1 MMLLAHAWFAGAQ
14 QPAASPA
21 EPSPRETFD
30 PDRLEREVLATG
42 LQDALQMDVL
52 PNGDVLL
59 VEMQG
64 AVKRWRAQTRDLIEV
79 GRVPVTVSTEL
90 GLIGIAAA
98 GDFAQSSQVFL
109 FFCPAAKRD
118 VLRLSR
124 FTLNSEGRIDLN
136 SETRLLEYPIE
147 FDGAI
152 HMGGGLFFDKAKGPP
167 HSGHRRQLAPHP
179 HAPGRYFSRGPDAR
193 LPALERELAGSAGKD
208 SAHPSKGPTAAMTS
222 PQAICL
228 QTPRKVALRSTP
240 WACAMA
246 FTPRS
251 IPRQAGSP
259 GVTSAPTPIPAPDR
273 WAMMN
278 SIWRS
283 IKAGNFG
290 HPMFNG
296 PNEAYRSLS
305 IDGKSAALFNP
316 EHPLNLSPRNTGLKE
331 LPPPQPALLW
341 YPTGPS
347 TSFPELG
354 SGARSAMAGPF
365 YHFDAALRSEVK
377 LPRHFDG
384 VLFIHE
390 WARNWI
396 KAVRLTPQGSLAG
409 IEPFAARFAF
419 RKPIDLKLAPDQ
431 SLLVLEYGDKWH
443 GNSDGQLL
451 RLSYR
456 RGNRAPVAALSAST
470 TAGKQPLVVRF
481 GASASR
487 DPDGDALTAHWDF
500 GDGRTTNA
508 LTPQMTFTQPG
519 QYTVVLKVSDA
530 SGASHEA
537 RTVITVGN
545 APPQVEILA
554 PPNGGFFDEGQA
566 VAVQVRVTDAEDG
579 RSDQG
584 PDRRQPGPHPGRVS
598 RGAQRDA
605 VHPGLAMMRRTTCF
619 ACHTVREKSA
629 GPPYLDVARRY
640 EHDAPA
646 RERLAAKIIAG
657 SSGVWGREIPM
668 PPHPMHSLGETQLMV
683 DWILSLARSPESAAL
698 NGLSGNLRIAGAG
711 ERQEGGVFAITA
723 AYTDRGAPG
732 LPPLRSSTEHILHAR
747 RRKAA
752 LHDASHGTEVVDFF
766 EGGHGLVARLSHE
779 GWLQFSKVTLD
790 GISELV
796 LNLNLL
802 TTAPVLLELRSG
814 SPQGPLLARTDLQD
828 PSRGFRDITLAVTD
842 PGGPK
847 DLVFLARSNA
857 AKPGGILDLNWIRFS
872 SSHR

>member
-98 GDFAQSSQVFL
+98 GDFVQSSHVFL

-124 FTLNSEGRIDLN
+124 FTLNPEGRIDLN

-152 HMGGGLFFDKAKGPP
+152 HMGGGLFFDKAKGHLILGTGDNSPP
-167 HSGHRRQLAPHP
+167 IP
-179 HAPGRYFSRGPDAR
+179 
-193 LPALERELAGSAGKD
+193 
-208 SAHPSKGPTAAMTS
+208 TS
-222 PQAICL
+222 PVDISPGGL
-228 QTPRKVALRSTP
+228 MRDSLRSS
-240 WACAMA
+240 ANSQDLRGKILRIH
-246 FTPRS
+246 PR
-251 IPRQAGSP
+251 ADG
-259 GVTSAPTPIPAPDR
+259 GYDIPAGNLFTNAAQGRPEIF
-273 WAMMN
+273 AMGVRN
-278 SIWRS
+278 GFHASVDPKTGWIAWGDVGPNTDAS
-283 IKAGNFG
+283 TGSVGYDEFNLALKAGNFG
-290 HPMFNG
+290 HPMFTG
-296 PNEAYRSLS
+296 PNEAYRSVS
-305 IDGKSAALFNP
+305 VDGKSTVPFNP

-377 LPRHFDG
+377 MPRHFDG

-396 KAVRLTPQGSLAG
+396 KAVRLTPQGTLAG
-409 IEPFAARFAF
+409 IEPFAERFAF

-451 RLSYR
+451 RLNYR

-470 TAGKQPLVVRF
+470 TAGKHPLEVRF
-481 GASASR
+481 DASASR
-487 DPDGDALTAHWDF
+487 DPDGDALKTHWDF
-500 GDGRTTNA
+500 GDGRTSNVLA
-508 LTPQMTFTQPG
+508 PQMTFTQPG

-545 APPQVEILA
+545 APPQVEILT
-554 PPNGGFFDEGQA
+554 PPNGGFFDEGQTI
-566 VAVQVRVTDAEDG
+566 AVQVRVTDAEDG

-584 PDRRQPGPHPGRVS
+584 QIDVS
-598 RGAQRDA
+598 RVLIQGAYRAARSGDA

-657 SSGVWGREIPM
+657 SAGVWGREIPM

-698 NGLSGNLRIAGAG
+698 KGLSGNLRIAGAG

-766 EGGHGLVARLSHE
+766 EGGHGLVARLSNE
-779 GWLQFSKVTLD
+779 GWLQFSKVNLD
-790 GISELV
+790 GIFELV

-802 TTAPVLLELRSG
+802 TTAPVSLELRSG
-814 SPQGPLLARTDLQD
+814 SPQGPLLARTDLQE
-828 PSRGFRDITLAVTD
+828 PSRGFRDITLAVTN

-847 DLVFLARSNA
+847 DLVFLARSTSS
-857 AKPGGILDLNWIRFS
+857 KPGGILDLNWIRFS
-872 SSHR
+872 PSNR